1 MNSIEN
7 NKGIIV
13 CSVCANDSLS
23 IKSNHNSHINKRF
36 DYLVNRSNDFVNRP
50 NDLFNR
56 PNDLVNRP
64 NDLVNRPNDLV
75 NRLNDLFNRPNDLV
89 NRSNDF
95 VNRPNDLVNRPNDL
109 FNRFT
114 LVTKHYVE
122 KLGKQFKDLLKCVD
136 IKDIYLS
143 NYELRFI
150 KT

>member
-1 MNSIEN
+1 MKTACTRKMNSIEN

-56 PNDLVNRP
+56 PNDLVNR
-64 NDLVNRPNDLV
+64 
-75 NRLNDLFNRPNDLV
+75 
-89 NRSNDF
+89 
-95 VNRPNDLVNRPNDL
+95 
-109 FNRFT
+109 FT